1 VAAALDD
8 LLAQHAGQHVLLV
21 GHAGVMRM
29 ALAWA
34 LQIPL
39 EHAYRI
45 EVASATLTRLRFD
58 WRACQPDLPRQY
70 ARRSVIRCLLLGLG
84 LLLGGA
90 AAGRR
95 LRLVDDIGQTLELSR
110 PPQRI
115 ISLTP
120 HLTEL
125 AFAVGAG
132 AQLVGADSAS
142 DFPHAARSL
151 PRVGDYSRISFE
163 RILALKP
170 DLVLVWVGGNR
181 AADIH
186 GLKKMGLPVL
196 HTRGHPARRRGA
208 PAAPDRAGE
217 RTRRG
222 GGGRGAGVFRAAGR
236 AAVRD
241 GRQPPVS
248 VFYQVWDR
256 PLMTVGGSHWIS
268 DALAL
273 CGARNV
279 FADLRGLAPV
289 VSREAVL
296 RRAPELIVGGSDAPG
311 LRRQWQRFDGLP
323 AVKKQAFV
331 QVDADLLHR
340 PTPRL
345 VEGVA
350 ELCAAVA
357 PYR

>member
-1 VAAALDD
+1 V
-8 LLAQHAGQHVLLV
+8 
-21 GHAGVMRM
+21 
-29 ALAWA
+29 
-34 LQIPL
+34 I
-39 EHAYRI
+39 
-45 EVASATLTRLRFD
+45 
-58 WRACQPDLPRQY
+58 
-70 ARRSVIRCLLLGLG
+70 RSVVFWLCLLGV
-84 LLLGGA
+84 A
-90 AAGRR
+90 PAQAVAI
-95 LRLVDDIGQTLELSR
+95 RLVDDAGQTLELAR

-125 AFAVGAG
+125 LFAVGAG
-132 AQLVGADSAS
+132 AQLVGVDSAS
-142 DFPHAARSL
+142 DYPKAAQAL
-151 PRVGDYSRISFE
+151 PRVGDYSRINFE

-170 DLVLVWVGGNR
+170 DLVIVWVGGNR

-186 GLKKMGLPVL
+186 GLNKMGLPVL
-196 HTRGHPARRRGA
+196 HTQATRLDDVARLLRLIGRVSGHAG
-208 PAAPDRAGE
+208 AGE
-217 RTRRG
+217 
-222 GGGRGAGVFRAAGR
+222 AAARDYSARLDGLR
-236 AAVRD
+236 VRD
-241 GRQPPVS
+241 TQKPPVS

-256 PLMTVGGSHWIS
+256 PLMTVGSTHWIS

-279 FADLRGLAPV
+279 FADLRGLSPV

-296 RRAPELIVGGSDAPG
+296 SRAPELIVSGSDAPDM
-311 LRRQWQRFDGLP
+311 RRQWQRFASLP
-323 AVKKQAFV
+323 AVKNQAFV
-331 QVDADLLHR
+331 RVDADLLHR